1 MADAPDA
8 NADTSLEAGRGGAV
22 PEAAGPTVTRACSH
36 CGITAE
42 APEGGLPLGWSFAVE
57 ERGTLY
63 QCQACIRGN
72 IRAIEGKLPQEYW
85 EF

>member
-1 MADAPDA
+1 MAEAPETDPDDGAPAAAPDA
-8 NADTSLEAGRGGAV
+8 APAPAQ
-22 PEAAGPTVTRACSH
+22 ATVTRACSR

-57 ERGTLY
+57 ERGTVY
-63 QCQACIRGN
+63 QCQPCIRGN

>member
-8 NADTSLEAGRGGAV
+8 APDAEAPEPTGA
-22 PEAAGPTVTRACSH
+22 TVTRACSH

-42 APEGGLPLGWSFAVE
+42 APEGGLPLGWSFNVE
-57 ERGTLY
+57 ARGTVY

>member
-1 MADAPDA
+1 MAED
-8 NADTSLEAGRGGAV
+8 ADTA
-22 PEAAGPTVTRACSH
+22 PEADDAAPATVTRACSH

-42 APEGGLPLGWSFAVE
+42 APEGGLPHGWSFAVE
-57 ERGTLY
+57 ARGTVY